1 MSEEEKIVLKT
12 PSTTSYKTCG
22 KRALLLKQHR
32 LCFNISR
39 VCLWSL
45 ILPVI
50 AKTQVW
56 EANEVFTGAF
66 PLVSRRVDCAL
77 VSIGLAPSL

>member
-1 MSEEEKIVLKT
+1 MSEEEKIIFKT
-12 PSTTSYKTCG
+12 PSKTASCEKTCG
-22 KRALLLKQHR
+22 KRALLLNQYR

-50 AKTQVW
+50 ARTQGC
-56 EANEVFTGAF
+56 EANGVFAGDF
-66 PLVSRRVDCAL
+66 P
-77 VSIGLAPSL
+77 